1 MKLSKPI
8 MSITQIVK
16 ETGMAK
22 EVVTEMV
29 NQPDQDFA
37 WKTSGGGKWLI
48 DTDRFTHWIDQERV
62 RQRRTRML
70 RAGQLP
76 GKE

>member
-22 EVVTEMV
+22 EVVMEMV

-48 DTDRFTHWIDQERV
+48 DTERFVRCIEQERV
-62 RQRRTRML
+62 DQRRRRML
-70 RAGQLP
+70 QAGMLLR
-76 GKE
+76 